1 MLLGLINAAFGIAAA
16 ILLVAGPA
24 AAQTLDKIKQRGVL
38 VVGSKADY
46 KPFGFRD
53 PAGNI
58 VGFEPDLGRDV
69 AERLGVKLELEPVV

>member
-1 MLLGLINAAFGIAAA
+1 MLRRLITTGLGLLAGILIAE
-16 ILLVAGPA
+16 GPA

-53 PAGNI
+53 PAASLSVLPIRN
-58 VGFEPDLGRDV
+58 GRPS
-69 AERLGVKLELEPVV
+69 K